1 MSIAYNSIVPSGRY
15 LVIKDNNGADKVLEV
30 PSKNSTLVFG
40 DTDFYW
46 ADGSE
51 DHPIPFNNIREV
63 SSGASGIL
71 ALKDGAQIS
80 LIPSA
85 ATRKFLVAEAGNI
98 IFSDVGITGL
108 PVGYGFLTRPMYD
121 MGAATP
127 VVSDAVFL
135 HTPGL
140 YYIDQSGNAQ
150 AVAPGSD
157 VQFLGWNA
165 TVPVAKNLPGGSVSA
180 GGSNIGLEGVVG
192 TNSGSVTTVTASAP
206 KLTLVN
212 AGGDEVT
219 VTNVSV
225 TASLIAS
232 VGLGG
237 LDEGTEQ
244 ASRWYY
250 LYVISNGTLANA
262 VISLNDDAPTDTDL
276 GAYEYFCLTSVFRND
291 ASGNIV
297 DYIQSGRE
305 ISTDFVL
312 AADAAGI
319 TASYTQMPGTWTSII
334 PPNAKAVKGIVGGSQ
349 AAAQASALQIWVAS
363 NNEGVGEQPMPY
375 TATTMPGNWLGFRF
389 NACSFRL
396 GIIPGAIPQWRA
408 NTTNAKMRVGVTG
421 YSI

>member
-51 DHPIPFNNIREV
+51 DHPIPFNNIQEV

-71 ALKDGAQIS
+71 ALKDGAQVS

-85 ATRKFLVAEAGNI
+85 STRKFLVAEAGNI

-121 MGAATP
+121 TEAATP

-135 HTPGL
+135 HAPGL

-150 AVAPGSD
+150 AVSPGSD
-157 VQFLGWNA
+157 TQFLGWSA
-165 TVPVAKNLPGGSVSA
+165 TVPVAKSLPGGSVSA
-180 GGSNIGLEGVVG
+180 GGSNVGLDGVIGA
-192 TNSGSVTTVTASAP
+192 NNGSVSGVTVSAP

-219 VTNVSV
+219 ITNVGVS
-225 TASLIAS
+225 ASLVAS
-232 VGLGG
+232 VGPGG

-244 ASRWYY
+244 ASKWYY
-250 LYVISNGTLANA
+250 LYVISNGTLASS
-262 VISLNDDAPTDTDL
+262 VISLHDDAPTDADL
-276 GAYEYFCLTSVFRND
+276 GAYEYFCLVSVFRND
-291 ASGNIV
+291 ASGNII

-305 ISTDFVL
+305 FSTDFTL
-312 AADAAGI
+312 ADDTSPIG
-319 TASYTQMPGTWTSII
+319 TSYSQMPGTWTNLL
-334 PPNAKAVKGIVGGSQ
+334 PPNAKIVKGIVGGSQ

-363 NNEGVGEQPMPY
+363 NNAGVGEQPMPY
-375 TATTMPGNWLGFRF
+375 TATSMPGNWLGFRF

-396 GIIPGAIPQWRA
+396 GIVPGTIPQWRA
-408 NTTNAKMRVGVTG
+408 NASNLKMRVGVTG